1 MLSKWQL
8 EDIEKR
14 YRRSYCY
21 WIYSR
26 ARLISE
32 IKFLLKKVQS
42 VEVSDTT
49 KFNSSTA
56 GDNKKIFLQLLCLK
70 TENKELFTHK
80 SYSLPHTLQVLLY
93 FSLLFFQAVLYG
105 CLPPYAG

>member
-14 YRRSYCY
+14 YRRFYCY

-49 KFNSSTA
+49 KFNSSNA
-56 GDNKKIFLQLLCLK
+56 DDSKKYSCIFSYQQ
-70 TENKELFTHK
+70 TYFTHK